1 MKKSKQP
8 PSPAGGELTEA
19 QRSVLE
25 AAMRA
30 EVRLG
35 ESATLGQIGEEHG
48 TTFANVRGILQQ
60 LVPSGFVGERARGKH
75 KSYVVLKTP
84 LGEPFDRNVT
94 RQHRHESPIR
104 IRIEGEIAAG
114 PSVEPT
120 DGPSLVEL
128 PGLTGTPPGHFWL
141 RVKGSSMSRAGIL
154 PGSLVYCR
162 RQSDVSPGEIA
173 VCMLEDETVTLKCVV
188 ADRKN
193 GRVKLVPKCDG
204 LEAVTYRSVE
214 IQARVLYVL
223 RQV

>member
-1 MKKSKQP
+1 MDDLP
-8 PSPAGGELTEA
+8 EPARRIHEA
-19 QRSVLE
+19 IIRL
-25 AAMRA
+25 A
-30 EVRLG
+30 EKPD
-35 ESATLGQIGEEHG
+35 A
-48 TTFANVRGILQQ
+48 
-60 LVPSGFVGERARGKH
+60 LVPTYREIADELGMSVGGVQRQVRALIERD
-75 KSYVVLKTP
+75 YLKAAGSKT
-84 LGEPFDRNVT
+84 RNLRILKNPDGSPYAPQ
-94 RQHRHESPIR
+94 RQHRHESPVR

-128 PGLTGTPPGHFWL
+128 PGLAGTPPGHFWL

-162 RQSDVSPGEIA
+162 RQSDVGPGEIA

-204 LEAVTYRSVE
+204 LEPVAYRSVE